1 MRKQDAEAECSP
13 SEATPT
19 SSLSLFPVLVY
30 SHGLGAMSM
39 TYSAICCDLA
49 SHGYVVASV
58 EHRLVYTRSLRN
70 NVCYVLL
77 LCLESYTVSV

>member
-1 MRKQDAEAECSP
+1 MGKQDAEAECSP

-19 SSLSLFPVLVY
+19 SSPSLFPVLVY

-58 EHRLVYTRSLRN
+58 EHRLVHILCIHCL
-70 NVCYVLL
+70 VC
-77 LCLESYTVSV
+77 TVDFYAVSMQEG